1 MCSHSEGFSESIV
14 QAMSLGKPIITTKNP
29 SFEEALSGGC
39 GMLVNNNAIDYSNGL
54 KNILTDKKLRD
65 EYSYKSVEK
74 SYKYNECQQDIY
86 FYLSKRP
93 LKYVLFYVF
102 IL

>member
-39 GMLVNNNAIDYSNGL
+39 GMLVNNNTIDYSNGL
-54 KNILTDKKLRD
+54 KSILTDKKLRD
-65 EYSYKSVEK
+65 EYSYKALEK
-74 SYKYNECQQDIY
+74 SYKYDINIIVKQY
-86 FYLSKRP
+86 IDLIG
-93 LKYVLFYVF
+93 L
-102 IL
+102 